1 MTSAPLARAAYL
13 FPEKIDLENP
23 VLAEFYVTYLRGLT
37 HKLNNLLAVFQ
48 GFSSLLMMNDG
59 LDGSARESLG
69 HMKAAAINGQ
79 ELSAKILPG
88 GACARLS
95 PQKTNLSEQL
105 PNMAR
110 TLQEPCQKLG
120 VPFELRADPSLP
132 LVDLDQARFKEI
144 LSELLKNAAEA
155 VKEQG
160 SGDVTMEIYAPGR
173 SPEGGSDRLDLFVHN
188 TGRIRED
195 KFAEIFKPFVSTKDG
210 SHFGLGL
217 TVAANLAHQM
227 GMTLGARSENG
238 RTTFWLSIPVAAAAA
253 PATPAVPAVSAV

>member
-1 MTSAPLARAAYL
+1 MTSAPSARATYL
-13 FPEKIDLENP
+13 FPEKIELENP

-48 GFSSLLMMNDG
+48 GFSSLLMMNDS
-59 LDGSARESLG
+59 LDSSAKESLG
-69 HMKAAAINGQ
+69 HMKAAALNGQ

-95 PQKTNLSEQL
+95 LQKTSLSDQL

-110 TLQEPCQKLG
+110 SLQEPCQKLG
-120 VPFELRADPSLP
+120 VPFELRADPNLP
-132 LVDLDQARFKEI
+132 AVDLDQARFKEI
-144 LSELLKNAAEA
+144 LTELLRNAAEA

-160 SGDVTMEIYAPGR
+160 GGDVTMEIYAPGR
-173 SPEGGSDRLDLFVHN
+173 SPEGSFDRVDLFVHN

-195 KFAEIFKPFVSTKDG
+195 KFADIFKPFVSTKDG

-227 GMTLGARSENG
+227 GMTLGAKCDDN
-238 RTTFWLSIPVAAAAA
+238 RTTLWLSIPVAA
-253 PATPAVPAVSAV
+253 